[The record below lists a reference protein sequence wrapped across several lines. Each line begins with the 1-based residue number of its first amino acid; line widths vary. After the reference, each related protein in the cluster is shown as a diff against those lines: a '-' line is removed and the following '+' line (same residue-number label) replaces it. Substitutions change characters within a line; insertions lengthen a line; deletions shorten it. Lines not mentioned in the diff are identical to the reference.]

1 MLAIN
6 FRALFFDGF
15 LKTNEKQRKDQPKKL
30 RNEWIPEEWMALSK
44 SVKADMLPRVAENL
58 KASHFET

>member
-30 RNEWIPEEWMALSK
+30 RNE
-44 SVKADMLPRVAENL
+44 
-58 KASHFET
+58 